1 MNYFEKYKYMN
12 CMNYD
17 EKKRIQNLE
26 NSFYDELPC
35 ETSSK
40 TGEPTSQ
47 KNLEWDGEFKF
58 DIQRQVTQI
67 LTFDE
72 PLQQNKNIEYDFNL
86 SLSQSF
92 QFEYDNQP
100 QAKENYEYENN
111 SEILDNFDNT
121 INYTNFINKF
131 INVKKNKKSNEFYM
145 NNLINSNIEASR
157 KNKKS
162 LIKDGHT
169 RDRPDNMRDQ
179 AGTAFMEAIHSF
191 LEIRCKKY
199 NLKIKKP
206 NFKKQ
211 FGWNCILN
219 EKFIGAKLYQIYIFN
234 KKENKDVIRIMTKIK
249 KDKEFIDIMKCTFEN
264 LYNKYIEEEDNNTK
278 CIDENGQQKSFY
290 KLTYMIEQKRNKL
303 KEKNKK
309 KLTEE
314 EINQKIENFEKYSK
328 NLIKDIKGD
337 GELQKR
343 SPKDSNFTLCD
354 YEIMSELE

>member
-1 MNYFEKYKYMN
+1 M
-12 CMNYD
+12 
-17 EKKRIQNLE
+17 
-26 NSFYDELPC
+26 
-35 ETSSK
+35 
-40 TGEPTSQ
+40 
-47 KNLEWDGEFKF
+47 
-58 DIQRQVTQI
+58 
-67 LTFDE
+67 
-72 PLQQNKNIEYDFNL
+72 
-86 SLSQSF
+86 
-92 QFEYDNQP
+92 
-100 QAKENYEYENN
+100 
-111 SEILDNFDNT
+111 
-121 INYTNFINKF
+121 NYTNFINNF

-145 NNLINSNIEASR
+145 NNLINSNIGASR

-219 EKFIGAKLYQIYIFN
+219 KKFIGAKLYQIYIFN

-264 LYNKYIEEEDNNTK
+264 LYSKYIEDNNTI
-278 CIDENGQQKSFY
+278 CIDENYLS
-290 KLTYMIEQKRNKL
+290 KLSNMAEQKRNKL

-314 EINQKIENFEKYSK
+314 EINQKINNFVKYSK
-328 NLIKDIKGD
+328 NLIKDIKGE
-337 GELQKR
+337 GELHKR
-343 SPKDSNFTLCD
+343 SPNDRNLTLCN

>member
-1 MNYFEKYKYMN
+1 MC

-17 EKKRIQNLE
+17 EKKSIKNLE
-26 NSFYDELPC
+26 NKFFDELPC

-72 PLQQNKNIEYDFNL
+72 PLQQNKNIEYDDNQL
-86 SLSQSF
+86 LSQLLL
-92 QFEYDNQP
+92 FENDYQP
-100 QAKENYEYENN
+100 QTEENYEYENN
-111 SEILDNFDNT
+111 SENQDIFDNNL
-121 INYTNFINKF
+121 NYTDSLNVNKSE
-131 INVKKNKKSNEFYM
+131 KLNEFYM
-145 NNLINSNIEASR
+145 NNLINSNIGASR

-219 EKFIGAKLYQIYIFN
+219 KKFIGAKLYQIYIFN

-278 CIDENGQQKSFY
+278 CIDENGTQKSFY

-343 SPKDSNFTLCD
+343 SPKDPNLTLCN

>member
-1 MNYFEKYKYMN
+1 MY

-17 EKKRIQNLE
+17 EKKRIQNLD

-72 PLQQNKNIEYDFNL
+72 PLQQNKNIEYDYNQL
-86 SLSQSF
+86 LSQLLLP
-92 QFEYDNQP
+92 EYDNQP
-100 QAKENYEYENN
+100 QTEENYEYENN
-111 SEILDNFDNT
+111 SKNQDIFDNNV
-121 INYTNFINKF
+121 NYTDFLNVNKSKKL
-131 INVKKNKKSNEFYM
+131 NVSYM
-145 NNLINSNIEASR
+145 NNLINSNTKVPR
-157 KNKKS
+157 KKEKRR
-162 LIKDGHT
+162 IKDGHT
-169 RDRPDNMRDQ
+169 RIRADDMRDE
-179 AGTAFMEAIHSF
+179 AGTVFMKAIHSF

-219 EKFIGAKLYQIYIFN
+219 GKFIRAKLYQIYIFN
-234 KKENKDVIRIMTKIK
+234 KKENKDVIKIMTKIK

-264 LYNKYIEEEDNNTK
+264 LYNKYIEEDNNTK

-290 KLTYMIEQKRNKL
+290 KLTYMAEQKRNKL

-314 EINQKIENFEKYSK
+314 EINQKINNFVKYSK

-343 SPKDSNFTLCD
+343 SPKDPNLTLCN